1 MNNKKE
7 FTALTVEVF
16 AFLNQDVI
24 TTSGGSIILDDD
36 ELNLPD
42 ILP

>member
-7 FTALTVEVF
+7 FTALTLEVV
-16 AFLNQDVI
+16 AFLTKDVI

-36 ELNLPD
+36 ELNLPEM
-42 ILP
+42 LP